1 VFGVEP
7 GEENARA
14 FRDGVDERRGFGW
27 SAAIERPGDADLAH
41 SARQGDIGEPTLFVD
56 VAIAR
61 GDDAGLEGGQEDVRK
76 LEPLGFVQGHQIDH
90 VFIPIPFAVRRQ
102 RRLIQEFP
110 RAVEAAGDVEQ
121 FPEIFEPLLHILR
134 PALA

>member
-1 VFGVEP
+1 MP
-7 GEENARA
+7 ASKAR
-14 FRDGVDERRGFGW
+14 
-27 SAAIERPGDADLAH
+27 
-41 SARQGDIGEPTLFVD
+41 
-56 VAIAR
+56 
-61 GDDAGLEGGQEDVRK
+61 QEDVRK